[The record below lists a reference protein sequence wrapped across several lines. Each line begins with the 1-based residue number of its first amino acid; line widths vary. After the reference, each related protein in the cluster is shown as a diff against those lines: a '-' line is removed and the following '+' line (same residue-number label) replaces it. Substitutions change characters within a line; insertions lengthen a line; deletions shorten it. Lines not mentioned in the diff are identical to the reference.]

1 MSSEAARS
9 YAAIF
14 DRSRLKLARAF
25 KAMTKTELAELVDVS
40 ATAIT
45 QYETGASK
53 PSPAVLSAIADA
65 LGQPVEFFG
74 LDGAEYDDLDL
85 QNANF
90 RSLRTT
96 RAMDRAQA
104 TARAYLVS
112 LIVEQMKRFV
122 RFPQLALPDHLRVS
136 DNDDRTIIE
145 KRAAQLRK
153 AWDIPP
159 GPIVNVVRLLE
170 SKGVIVT
177 RCSIACKN
185 VHAFSK
191 VFHTGPIVVLDSDK
205 ENIDRLR
212 FDAAHELGHLV
223 MHPDV
228 DPGNRI
234 HEIQANQ
241 FAAALLMPEAD
252 INSELPSRLDYMRFY
267 RLKQR
272 WRVSMQ
278 ALIRRARDLG
288 NLSDSTYRRAMMQ
301 LSQRGQRT
309 TESLYPLQGEPER
322 SIVLTR
328 AMNLIEKQGVTV
340 AELARRARLLEDFVA
355 ETVFDDELPAIRI

>member
-1 MSSEAARS
+1 
-9 YAAIF
+9 
-14 DRSRLKLARAF
+14 
-25 KAMTKTELAELVDVS
+25 
-40 ATAIT
+40 
-45 QYETGASK
+45 
-53 PSPAVLSAIADA
+53 
-65 LGQPVEFFG
+65 
-74 LDGAEYDDLDL
+74 
-85 QNANF
+85 
-90 RSLRTT
+90 
-96 RAMDRAQA
+96 MDRAQA

-112 LIVEQMKRFV
+112 LSVEQMKRFV
-122 RFPQLALPDHLRVS
+122 RFPLFALPDHLHVS
-136 DNDDRTIIE
+136 DKDNRMVIE

-153 AWDIPP
+153 EWDIPP

-177 RCSIACKN
+177 RCSIECKS

-191 VFHTGPIVVLDSDK
+191 RFRTGPIVVLDSDK

-223 MHPDV
+223 MHPEI

-234 HEIQANQ
+234 YELQANQ
-241 FAAALLMPEAD
+241 FAAAFLMPEAD
-252 INSELPSRLDYMRFY
+252 IDAELPSRLDYMRFY

-288 NLSDSTYRRAMMQ
+288 NISDSTYRRAMMQ

-322 SIVLTR
+322 STVLAR

-340 AELARRARLLEDFVA
+340 AELARRARLHKDFVA
-355 ETVFDDELPAIRI
+355 ETVFDDELPAVRV